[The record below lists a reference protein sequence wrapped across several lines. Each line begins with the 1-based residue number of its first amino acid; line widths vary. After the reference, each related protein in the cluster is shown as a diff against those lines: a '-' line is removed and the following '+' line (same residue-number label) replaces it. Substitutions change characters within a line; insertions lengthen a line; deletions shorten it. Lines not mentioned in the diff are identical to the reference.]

1 LSNRDG
7 AFVLELYL
15 GDPPVDTYYNDDDG
29 LYMSIHNQSE
39 VPFSRNPVI
48 KIAAGT
54 SNSII
59 IKKSFTQKLQ
69 PPAGSCMS
77 DGFSSDLYDFMNKT
91 LKVNYTQEYCF
102 SLCITKLFQSSCN
115 STNLD
120 YPPIS
125 LNSTLRA
132 CTIFSDNVCARK
144 TFASLTQ
151 ANVTDYCNSKCPNE
165 CLQIDYETNSFQ
177 KRYPSDFYIPYLYNK
192 TQTKGFKVNLTNIYK
207 TFSKIEISVGSM
219 FYKITTQTKQY
230 QLSDLIGLIG
240 IIYNTI
246 PY

>member
-1 LSNRDG
+1 
-7 AFVLELYL
+7 
-15 GDPPVDTYYNDDDG
+15 
-29 LYMSIHNQSE
+29 
-39 VPFSRNPVI
+39 
-48 KIAAGT
+48 
-54 SNSII
+54 
-59 IKKSFTQKLQ
+59 
-69 PPAGSCMS
+69 
-77 DGFSSDLYDFMNKT
+77 MNKT

-115 STNLD
+115 CTNLD

-177 KRYPSDFYIPYLYNK
+177 KRYPTDFYIPYLYNN